1 MQMVKKVL
9 FVAVIALVVSVAFDK
24 IKSRLPM

>member
-1 MQMVKKVL
+1 MQIVKKVL
-9 FVAVIALVVSVAFDK
+9 FVVVIALVVSVAFDK